1 MFSWQPRVLPSDIFE
16 NQRDY
21 IEEYRDAVDFV
32 FDYGFFKDS
41 EGSVVKLHVDYLK
54 HNTSVAFPTVLFVSG
69 EVEKIKYII
78 RSKHNAEEVK
88 GVIHVKTAD

>member
-1 MFSWQPRVLPSDIFE
+1 MPPVPRVLPAGIFG

-21 IEEYRDAVDFV
+21 VEEYQDGIDSV
-32 FDYGFFKDS
+32 FDYKFYENE
-41 EGSVVKLHVDYLK
+41 EGCVVKLHVDYLK

-69 EVEKIKYII
+69 EVEEIKYII

-88 GVIHVKTAD
+88 GVIRVKTAD